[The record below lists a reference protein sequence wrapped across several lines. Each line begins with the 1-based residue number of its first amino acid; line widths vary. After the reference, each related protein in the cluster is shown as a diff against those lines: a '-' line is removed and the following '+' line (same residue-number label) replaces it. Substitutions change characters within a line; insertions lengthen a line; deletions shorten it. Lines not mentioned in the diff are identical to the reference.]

1 MGRVTPF
8 PQSIRTTEPQRGT
21 VLVVED
27 DVLIRL
33 ATADRLRERGFVVVE
48 AADAE
53 EAVALLQAQVPVR
66 LVFTDV
72 QLPGEWMVLR

>member
-8 PQSIRTTEPQRGT
+8 PKSIRTTEPQRST

-48 AADAE
+48 ATDAE

-72 QLPGEWMVLR
+72 SCREQWMVLR